1 MDRSMIDAASG
12 GALVDLTPVAAKNLI
27 SNMAANS
34 QQFRTQ
40 ADQNPRHVNEV
51 NHSSLEHKVE
61 ELMSLMR
68 QFITGSH
75 QQIKSCGICS
85 NIDHATD
92 MCPTLHEESC
102 QQANATGVFP
112 GPAQRKYDPYS
123 NFYNPGWRDH
133 PNLCYGNNQ
142 MNHNQYRPPFQPQPQ
157 SRPSVIQNSNPPIE
171 DIVKMLV
178 TNTL

>member
-1 MDRSMIDAASG
+1 
-12 GALVDLTPVAAKNLI
+12 
-27 SNMAANS
+27 
-34 QQFRTQ
+34 
-40 ADQNPRHVNEV
+40 
-51 NHSSLEHKVE
+51 
-61 ELMSLMR
+61 MR

-92 MCPTLHEESC
+92 MCPTLHEEPC

-133 PNLCYGNNQ
+133 PNLSYGNNQ
-142 MNHNQYRPPFQPQPQ
+142 MNQYRPPFQPQPQ
-157 SRPSVIQNSNPPIE
+157 PRPSVSQSSNPPIE
-171 DIVKMLV
+171 DIVKMLA
-178 TNTL
+178 TNTLQFQQETRSSIQNLEKQMSQLVTSMGKLEAQGSEKLPSQTIVNP